1 MSSFS
6 DTTAKAGATT
16 HDLVTPPNPAAV
28 LDVLDKPA
36 CRTILAA
43 LGTTPRTAKELESEC
58 DVPLSTIYRCLDE
71 LADAA
76 LLEETVR
83 MTGCGRHPSQYAR
96 RVSEVVV
103 SLDGDDGLDLRFL
116 PARD

>member
-6 DTTAKAGATT
+6 DTPATGATAREVT
-16 HDLVTPPNPAAV
+16 TPPDPATV

-36 CRTILAA
+36 CRAILSS
-43 LGTTPRTAKELESEC
+43 LGRTPRTAKELEAES

-96 RVSEVVV
+96 RVSDVVV
-103 SLDGDDGLDLRFL
+103 SLDGEDGVTLTFV
-116 PARD
+116 PAGD